1 MNIKELESPAR
12 ISCCGKGKPAT
23 LLLGRGKT
31 IFQEEISMMAADVHY
46 EASMCPPQDLVIKP
60 QPHFL
65 TLSPVCAVF

>member
-23 LLLGRGKT
+23 LLPGRGKT

-46 EASMCPPQDLVIKP
+46 EASMCPPQISS
-60 QPHFL
+60 
-65 TLSPVCAVF
+65 LSPNPIS